1 MKSQR
6 SLITGL
12 ALALVLSASSFA
24 QAAQNW
30 AGWMEN
36 YYLNPDTEKVVPA
49 VYALSRSGHFE
60 QAGQPAAAIGFLGA
74 VFAQNPDKVA
84 GWVNS
89 FRDLPTA
96 HQRIV
101 AAALWYSGLPEGAE
115 HLRALARSS
124 RPEIRAEVE
133 SLTQWAQPSLRETP
147 VLSESSLNLQWGA
160 FLGSGDSRHVVNVL
174 AALGSSER
182 ALNATVRTA
191 LAEKALAH
199 PRVYEIRRA
208 RGTEHRAAWW
218 FALIHAYF
226 FGHGRFRHDGTGLFT
241 PCGSNENYR

>member
-6 SLITGL
+6 SLINGL

-24 QAAQNW
+24 QSAQKW
-30 AGWMEN
+30 AGWVEN
-36 YYLNPDTEKVVPA
+36 YYLNPDAEKVVPA
-49 VYALSRSGHFE
+49 VYGLSREGYFE

-74 VFAQNPDKVA
+74 VFAQNPDKV
-84 GWVNS
+84 GDWVHA
-89 FRDLPTA
+89 FRDLPVA

-115 HLRALARSS
+115 HLRALARGSQ
-124 RPEIRAEVE
+124 PEIRAEVE

-147 VLSESSLNLQWGA
+147 VMSASSLNLQWGA

-182 ALNATVRTA
+182 GLNATVRTA

-199 PRVYEIRRA
+199 PRVYEICQAEIA
-208 RGTEHRAAWW
+208 RQPAGVREELST
-218 FALIHAYF
+218 ALL
-226 FGHGRFRHDGTGLFT
+226 GRTR
-241 PCGSNENYR
+241 